1 MRRILFRYISL
12 ASVLR
17 SLRYISGQL
26 ATNNPQRKGRGRLGT
41 SLVDYASPPL
51 TMEFLTAMDLPAIV
65 AVGPALI
72 SGQYLIEIYP
82 AYGAFSERLWL
93 CNPGG

>member
-1 MRRILFRYISL
+1 MRRIPFRYIFPGVSFALTALVMFL
-12 ASVLR
+12 ANWQPTIHSE
-17 SLRYISGQL
+17 
-26 ATNNPQRKGRGRLGT
+26 RGAVGWDT
-41 SLVDYASPPL
+41 SMVDHASPPL

-82 AYGAFSERLWL
+82 AYGAFSVRL
-93 CNPGG
+93 